1 MLQMGDTVGLRYTAP
16 KISAISYLFGTFSL
30 LIMGDTALYRFPR
43 SIGPRYNGAAVYN
56 SFNNFRCRQLSTA
69 STENNKKEVNSVGD
83 TEVEEIE
90 DGGQAEAMN
99 TLKEEKDKL
108 QKDLE
113 STKVGVV

>member
-1 MLQMGDTVGLRYTAP
+1 MP
-16 KISAISYLFGTFSL
+16 SSL
-30 LIMGDTALYRFPR
+30 C
-43 SIGPRYNGAAVYN
+43 YN

-83 TEVEEIE
+83 TEVEEVEVE

-99 TLKEEKDKL
+99 ALKEEKHKL